1 MHPDLRRDLLRL
13 LRNPALARVLDALH
27 ASIAKY
33 EAPRGRVEIRTREEA
48 VAVEDLIGRWFRPG
62 SKASVAEIDQRLREN
77 TIFHCSL
84 ADAIGLYRGAPI
96 VRPREEKA
104 RFVRA
109 REQAIERCFALLP
122 ELRLSP
128 EAYAR
133 VVGWMS
139 TARKDLRA
147 GFRKW
152 GADGLAA
159 AVRAVALTFD
169 RMPREREKTVFLA
182 DLAAAAA
189 GDAHG
194 LDNGRP
200 ASTLLFRALEFHYP
214 ETAARERRGSAAWR
228 ANLLSEAGI
237 ARDPI
242 SVRVDTFGLEGDTPY
257 LRELRRAE
265 LNRPLNLDD
274 LAQIAGD
281 VRAWRDVAF
290 VVENPTVFAGLIK
303 HVRALYR
310 VESHPTLI
318 CTNGTL
324 NRADWALLDALH
336 ARGTQLFY
344 SGDFDARGLG
354 IAESVLARY
363 PTAST
368 WRMSAADYANAVRD
382 SRTELDPRGLD
393 RLRRSFPELVDAMT
407 RRGQSADH
415 EPLAEWFTAD
425 LDRFVSRGIT
435 PPVRNGG
442 TGGAGIEVPSS

>member
-1 MHPDLRRDLLRL
+1 MHPDLRRDLLKL
-13 LRNPALARVLDALH
+13 LRSPDLAGMLDALH
-27 ASIAKY
+27 ASLVKHG
-33 EAPRGRVEIRTREEA
+33 EPRGRVEVRTRAEA
-48 VAVEDLIGRWFRPG
+48 VALEDLIGRWFKPG
-62 SKASVAEIDQRLREN
+62 SKASVAEIDERLREN

-84 ADAIGLYRGAPI
+84 ADAIALYRDAPI
-96 VRPREEKA
+96 IRPKEEKA

-109 REQAIERCFALLP
+109 REKAVEGCFALLP

-139 TARKDLRA
+139 AAKKDLRA
-147 GFRKW
+147 GFRTW
-152 GADGLAA
+152 GADGLMA
-159 AVRAVALTFD
+159 AVRAVALAFD
-169 RMPREREKTVFLA
+169 RMPRERGRTVFLA

-200 ASTLLFRALEFHYP
+200 ASTLLFRALEFHYR

-257 LRELRRAE
+257 LRELRRAG

-281 VRAWRDVAF
+281 VRAWRNVAF

-303 HVRALYR
+303 HVRTLYR
-310 VESHPTLI
+310 VENHPTLI

-336 ARGTQLFY
+336 ACGTQLFY

-363 PTAST
+363 PAASA
-368 WRMSAADYANAVRD
+368 WRMSATDYLNAVRD
-382 SRTELDPRGLD
+382 SQTELDARGLD
-393 RLRRSFPELVDAMT
+393 RVRRSFPDLVDAMT

-415 EPLAEWFTAD
+415 ERLADWFTAD

-442 TGGAGIEVPSS
+442 TGNAGVEVPSS